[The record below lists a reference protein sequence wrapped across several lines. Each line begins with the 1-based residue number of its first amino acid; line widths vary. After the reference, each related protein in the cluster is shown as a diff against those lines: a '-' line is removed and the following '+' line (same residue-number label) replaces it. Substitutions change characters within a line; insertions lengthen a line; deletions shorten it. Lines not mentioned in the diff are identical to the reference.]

1 MTASLNNKYMAT
13 IKNKKEPEDIL
24 AEVDKVRKAPPTPR
38 LRRASAEE
46 KTAAAVSAV
55 SHRPFFIIGGVI
67 FIVIIAGIA
76 GYIMLSS
83 SVKYDYNIIKT
94 NINVNS
100 QKTNINAI
108 NNSNIS
114 PNANSAIN
122 TNSTAKITNDTDGD
136 GLINE
141 DEAKAGTDPK
151 NPDTDNDGLSDREEV
166 KTWKTNPLKADTDG
180 DGYNDG
186 EEIKTLNDPK
196 VPGGKLLDLNKAIQ
210 QMNMNK

>member
-1 MTASLNNKYMAT
+1 MPINNSNTKS
-13 IKNKKEPEDIL
+13 KKEPEDIL

-46 KTAAAVSAV
+46 KTAVAV
-55 SHRPFFIIGGVI
+55 SHRPSFIIGGVI

>member
-55 SHRPFFIIGGVI
+55 SHRPFFIIGGII
-67 FIVIIAGIA
+67 FIVIIAGVA

-100 QKTNINAI
+100 QKTNENG
-108 NNSNIS
+108 NSNS
-114 PNANSAIN
+114 APLANVNSAVSN
-122 TNSTAKITNDTDGD
+122 TN
-136 GLINE
+136 
-141 DEAKAGTDPK
+141 
-151 NPDTDNDGLSDREEV
+151 
-166 KTWKTNPLKADTDG
+166 
-180 DGYNDG
+180 
-186 EEIKTLNDPK
+186 
-196 VPGGKLLDLNKAIQ
+196 
-210 QMNMNK
+210 

>member
-196 VPGGKLLDLNKAIQ
+196 VPGGKLLDLQRAIQ
-210 QMNMNK
+210 SLNTNK

>member
-1 MTASLNNKYMAT
+1 MPSNS
-13 IKNKKEPEDIL
+13 KNITKEPEDIL
-24 AEVDKVRKAPPTPR
+24 AEVDKAQKAPPTPR

-46 KTAAAVSAV
+46 KNVTAVSAV
-55 SHRPFFIIGGVI
+55 SLRPSFIIVGVI
-67 FIVIIAGIA
+67 VIVIVAGIA
-76 GYIMLSS
+76 GYIMLSQS
-83 SVKYDYNIIKT
+83 PSKTDNLAGVNT
-94 NINVNS
+94 NINS
-100 QKTNINAI
+100 QKTNINAV

-122 TNSTAKITNDTDGD
+122 TNSTASINGSSKITNDTDGD
-136 GLINE
+136 GLTNE
-141 DEAKAGTDPK
+141 DEAKSGTDPK

-166 KTWKTNPLKADTDG
+166 KVWKTNPLKADTDG

-210 QMNMNK
+210 QLNANK

>member
-24 AEVDKVRKAPPTPR
+24 AEVDKAQKAPPTPR

>member
-1 MTASLNNKYMAT
+1 MPSNS
-13 IKNKKEPEDIL
+13 KNITKEPEDIL
-24 AEVDKVRKAPPTPR
+24 AEVDKVIAPRKKTSKSPSPQSQPAGQAGSPLSPT
-38 LRRASAEE
+38 
-46 KTAAAVSAV
+46 
-55 SHRPFFIIGGVI
+55 HRPPFIIGGVI
-67 FIVIIAGIA
+67 AIVVFAGIA
-76 GYIMLSS
+76 GYIMLSQGPS
-83 SVKYDYNIIKT
+83 KTDNFAGVNT
-94 NINVNS
+94 NINS

-186 EEIKTLNDPK
+186 QEIKTLNDPK

-210 QMNMNK
+210 SLNVNK

>member
-166 KTWKTNPLKADTDG
+166 KTWKTKPLKADTDG

-196 VPGGKLLDLNKAIQ
+196 VPGGKLLDLQRAIQ
-210 QMNMNK
+210 SLNTNK

>member
-94 NINVNS
+94 NINVSS

-186 EEIKTLNDPK
+186 QEIKTLNDPK

-210 QMNMNK
+210 SLNVNK

>member
-1 MTASLNNKYMAT
+1 MPSNS
-13 IKNKKEPEDIL
+13 KNITKEPEDIL

-46 KTAAAVSAV
+46 KTAAAVSAG

-136 GLINE
+136 G
-141 DEAKAGTDPK
+141 
-151 NPDTDNDGLSDREEV
+151 
-166 KTWKTNPLKADTDG
+166 
-180 DGYNDG
+180 YNDG

-196 VPGGKLLDLNKAIQ
+196 VPGGKLLDLQRAIQ
-210 QMNMNK
+210 SLNTNK

>member
-141 DEAKAGTDPK
+141 DEAKSGTDPK

-196 VPGGKLLDLNKAIQ
+196 VPGGKLLDLNRAIQ
-210 QMNMNK
+210 QLNINK

>member
-1 MTASLNNKYMAT
+1 MPSNS
-13 IKNKKEPEDIL
+13 KNITKEPEDIL

-46 KTAAAVSAV
+46 KNAAAVSAV
-55 SHRPFFIIGGVI
+55 SHRPSFVIGGVI
-67 FIVIIAGIA
+67 VIVIVAGIA
-76 GYIMLSS
+76 GYLMLSQ
-83 SVKYDYNIIKT
+83 KPAEDNNIAKSNN

-100 QKTNINAI
+100 QTNNANNNANMAQPSNINTAA
-108 NNSNIS
+108 
-114 PNANSAIN
+114 ANVAQ
-122 TNSTAKITNDTDGD
+122 KITNDTDGD

-210 QMNMNK
+210 SLNTNK

>member
-1 MTASLNNKYMAT
+1 MPSNS
-13 IKNKKEPEDIL
+13 KNITKEPEDIL

-46 KTAAAVSAV
+46 KNAAAVSAV
-55 SHRPFFIIGGVI
+55 SHRPSFIIGGVI

-76 GYIMLSS
+76 GYIMLSQGPS
-83 SVKYDYNIIKT
+83 KKDNFANIKINT
-94 NINVNS
+94 NVNS
-100 QKTNINAI
+100 QKTNENG
-108 NNSNIS
+108 NSNS
-114 PNANSAIN
+114 APLANVNSAVSN
-122 TNSTAKITNDTDGD
+122 TNVSQKITNDTDGD

-196 VPGGKLLDLNKAIQ
+196 VPGGKLLDLNRAIQ
-210 QMNMNK
+210 QLNINK